1 MKRLALVL
9 IGVSLVALVIVNV
22 LRSEPRT
29 AGEYVDAYGGSHGTY
44 AGILRDTRCERLW
57 ELHELDV
64 HPGYRIAA
72 GDRYN
77 ALCAEQ

>member
-22 LRSEPRT
+22 LRSEPQT
-29 AGEYVDAYGGSHGTY
+29 AGGYVRAYGGSHGTY
-44 AGILRDTRCERLW
+44 ARILRDTRCERLW

-77 ALCAEQ
+77 AVCADQ

>member
-9 IGVSLVALVIVNV
+9 IAVSVVALVVVNLV
-22 LRSEPRT
+22 SRDPET
-29 AGEYVDAYGGSHGTY
+29 AEEYVDRYGGSRATY
-44 AGILRDTRCERLW
+44 AGILADTRCERLW

-72 GDRYN
+72 ADRYN
-77 ALCAEQ
+77 AIC